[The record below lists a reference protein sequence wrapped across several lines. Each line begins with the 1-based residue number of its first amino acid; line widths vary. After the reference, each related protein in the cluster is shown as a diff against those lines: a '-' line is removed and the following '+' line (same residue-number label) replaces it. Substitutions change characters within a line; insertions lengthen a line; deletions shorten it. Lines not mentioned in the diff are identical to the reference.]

1 LFAIIHLENG
11 LLKDKRLGIRELK
24 VFIALAGHADKET
37 RKCWPSRKRIS
48 ELTGIHVSNVSVA
61 TRKLKKFGYIEK
73 EEFFGRVNRY
83 RILEPLVNSTP
94 VSDKLRVSKQL
105 LPPSQNDTGVLS
117 KTTTRNIPIT
127 KQEHTKNRFWADI
140 SFSKFKEIKNRPEYS
155 KEFDEIW
162 KFYQRACSSNNS
174 TEGNK
179 LAAWF
184 YYLKLTERDISE
196 NRIMIATKVCIEKK
210 QKADEKLA
218 HFSTFLNQPELID
231 QYFNEKEERQSKSS
245 SAKLSGFENRF

>member
-1 LFAIIHLENG
+1 MFAIIHLENG

-117 KTTTRNIPIT
+117 KTTTLNIPIT
-127 KQEHTKNRFWADI
+127 KQEHTKNRVWSDI
-140 SFSKFKEIKNRPEYS
+140 SFSKFKEIKDRPEYS

-162 KFYQRACSSNNS
+162 RIYKKACSRNSS

-184 YYLKLTERDISE
+184 YCLQLIEKDITQ
-196 NRIMIATKVCIEKK
+196 NKIMIAMKVCIEKK
-210 QKADEKLA
+210 EKAEQKLA